1 MCRQSF
7 FCACAASKVMTLRL
21 TLAAED
27 SPRAETQDSKTQDPC
42 PGQILAVEQVSWRSA
57 NLALCGKSEEQS
69 GGAEGLNK
77 RTEMRIRLP
86 VLVSGRVLWCEHGDN
101 QLGV

>member
-1 MCRQSF
+1 
-7 FCACAASKVMTLRL
+7 MTLRL

-42 PGQILAVEQVSWRSA
+42 PGQILAVEQVSWQSA